1 MKLYNSFEE
10 LVNAF
15 PPISDFI
22 ENHKDYLA
30 HTPKLNGQIAEK
42 LIEHIEK
49 VNQYTLKLSKVHSLD
64 KVVDKLVFDVVAQQP
79 EFINQNDLGN
89 YIKGLF
95 IRSIIF
101 HDYGKINPNFQ
112 QKKMGNPLFQ
122 WDNTIKI
129 DSQHSKLSAYIFIHY
144 HLREVAE
151 GSFNETEQSFLWAL
165 VFLFS
170 NSILKHHASYVE
182 HDIRFEKD
190 IFDSLNRFLT
200 HFKADFEDA
209 WGYFQGV
216 EKNENQEG
224 ILDYFAQYYPND
236 NYFPVFA
243 LLKLSF
249 SLLTASDYYA
259 TFDYTS
265 GNNTQDLIL
274 KDTDF
279 GLIDKNLKYK
289 IIYNFSKREFFDEE
303 KTKRN
308 YNYDMFQSY
317 ETYKK
322 MPFSALQEQN
332 NQNLNHL
339 RQKLTVEVIENLR
352 QNHQNN
358 LFYLEAP
365 TGAGKTNLSLALAI
379 ELMQLDNSIDKIF
392 YVFPFNTLIS
402 QTFNAVKETLGLSNN
417 DIVQLNSKSGFHEKD
432 NSEEKDALYGK
443 DKLNFIDNLFINY
456 PITLFSHIKFFDI
469 LKANSKETN
478 YILHRLT
485 NAVVIIDEL
494 QSYNPKHWDKVIFF
508 LANYAKY
515 FNLKIVLM
523 SATLPKIDDLDETV
537 KDTIIRLVKKTNKK
551 KYFTNPNFKGR
562 VQFDFT
568 LLGDDWKKLD
578 RETHLEK
585 LKNFLFEKAEARV
598 IENEGKSNIIIEFIK
613 KKSAGEFFR
622 LIENDNRFKDYKLF
636 LVSGEIL
643 EPRRKEIIDA
653 IKAKIYSKVLLIS
666 TQVVEA
672 GVDIDMDLG
681 FKDKS
686 LIDSDEQLAGR
697 VNRNASKSNCKVY
710 IFNLDREAD
719 IYGKDERYKKTRDE
733 IDTKT
738 YQDILETKNFDLLYR
753 KVTQKI
759 KQKNVNEYEA
769 GNLMDYKNHFK
780 DFKFYE
786 IHKNFRLIEE
796 ANSTVFVPLL
806 ISAQHFS
813 EEDIKTFHFFNIQ
826 TDDRSNI
833 NGEDVWSKYIELVEF
848 SQNRTRDYITN
859 QTEMKKMAGIMS
871 KFTFS
876 VYEKQ
881 ANRLREFCHQDYEDK
896 YGIFYLLRWCKIY
909 SYEGGLDINKL
920 DCDIFL

>member
-10 LVNAF
+10 LVDEC

-22 ENHKDYLA
+22 KNHKDYLA
-30 HTPKLNGQIAEK
+30 HTPKLKDQDAEK

-49 VNQYTLKLSKVHSLD
+49 VNQYALKLSKVYSLD
-64 KVVDKLVFDVVAQQP
+64 KVVDKLIYAIVAQQP
-79 EFINQNDLGN
+79 EFTRQNDLGN
-89 YIKGLF
+89 YVKGLF

-101 HDYGKINPNFQ
+101 HDYGKVNPNFQ
-112 QKKMGNPLFQ
+112 QKKMENPLFQ

-144 HLREVAE
+144 HLKEIAESNFSEV
-151 GSFNETEQSFLWAL
+151 EQSFLWAL

-170 NSILKHHASYVE
+170 NPILKHHASYIE

-190 IFDSLNRFLT
+190 IFDSLNKFLI
-200 HFKADFEDA
+200 HFNADFEDA

-224 ILDYFAQYYPND
+224 LLDYFAQYYPTD

-265 GNNTQDLIL
+265 GNNTQDLVFG
-274 KDTDF
+274 DTDF
-279 GLIDKNLKYK
+279 GLIDKELKEK
-289 IIYNFSKREFFDEE
+289 ALFNFSKREFFDKEN
-303 KTKRN
+303 KKRN

-317 ETYKK
+317 ETYKQ
-322 MPFSALQEQN
+322 MPFIALQEQN

-379 ELMQLDNSIDKIF
+379 ELMQLDESMNKIF

-402 QTFNAVKETLGLSNN
+402 QTFNAVKETLGLTNN

-432 NSEEKDALYGK
+432 TSGEKDALYGK
-443 DKLNFIDNLFINY
+443 NKLNFIDNLFINY

-469 LKANSKETN
+469 LKANNKETN

-523 SATLPKIDDLDETV
+523 SATLPKIDDLDETARG
-537 KDTIIRLVKKTNKK
+537 TITRLVTNKNE
-551 KYFTNPNFKGR
+551 YFTNPNFKGR
-562 VQFDFT
+562 VNFDFT
-568 LLGDDWKKLD
+568 LLGDDWKRSD
-578 RETHLEK
+578 RETYLEK
-585 LKNFLFEKAEARV
+585 LKNFLFEKAEIRA
-598 IENEGKSNIIIEFIK
+598 IENEGKSSIIIEFIK

-622 LIENDNRFKDYKLF
+622 LVESDNRFEDYKLF

-653 IKAKIYSKVLLIS
+653 IKAKTYSKVLLIS

-697 VNRNASKSNCKVY
+697 VNRNASKANCKVY

-719 IYGKDERYKKTRDE
+719 IYGKDDRYKKTRDE
-733 IDTKT
+733 IDTKM
-738 YQDILETKNFDLLYR
+738 YQNILETKNFDLLYQ
-753 KVTQKI
+753 KVNQKI
-759 KQKNVNEYEA
+759 NQKNANEYEA

-806 ISAQHFS
+806 IPAKHFS
-813 EEDIKTFHFFNIQ
+813 EEDVKTFGFFNIQ
-826 TDDRSNI
+826 SDDRSNI
-833 NGEDVWSKYIELVEF
+833 NGENVWNKYTELVEF

-859 QTEMKKMAGIMS
+859 QTEIKKLAGIMS

-881 ANRLREFCHQDYEDK
+881 ATSLRGFCNQDYEDK
-896 YGIFYLLRWCKIY
+896 YGFLYLMRWETAGIY
-909 SYEGGLDINKL
+909 SYEGGLNIDKL

>member
-10 LVNAF
+10 LVDEC
-15 PPISDFI
+15 PPISVFI
-22 ENHKDYLA
+22 KNHKDYLA
-30 HTPKLNGQIAEK
+30 HTPKLKGQIAEK

-49 VNQYTLKLSKVHSLD
+49 VNQYALKLSKVHSLD
-64 KVVDKLVFDVVAQQP
+64 RVVDKLIYAMIAQQP
-79 EFINQNDLGN
+79 EFTRQNDLGN
-89 YIKGLF
+89 YVKGLF

-112 QKKMGNPLFQ
+112 QKKMENPLFQ
-122 WDNTIKI
+122 WDNSIKI

-144 HLREVAE
+144 HLKEVAE
-151 GSFNETEQSFLWAL
+151 SSFSEAEQSFLWAL

-170 NSILKHHASYVE
+170 NPILKHHASYLE
-182 HDIRFEKD
+182 HDIRFEKEV
-190 IFDSLNRFLT
+190 FDSLNRFLI

-209 WGYFQGV
+209 WDYFQGL
-216 EKNENQEG
+216 EKKSDGEG
-224 ILDYFAQYYPND
+224 LLDCFAQFYPTD

-265 GNNTQDLIL
+265 GNNTQDLVFG
-274 KDTDF
+274 DTDF
-279 GLIDKNLKYK
+279 GLIDKELKEK
-289 IIYNFSKREFFDEE
+289 ILFNFSKSEFFDKE
-303 KTKRN
+303 KIKRN
-308 YNYDMFQSY
+308 YNYDMFHSY
-317 ETYKK
+317 ERYKE
-322 MPFSALQEQN
+322 MPFIALQEQN

-352 QNHQNN
+352 QNHQNS

-379 ELMQLDNSIDKIF
+379 ELMQLDKSINKIF

-402 QTFNAVKETLGLSNN
+402 QTFNAVKETLGLTNN

-432 NSEEKDALYGK
+432 TSEEKDALYGK
-443 DKLNFIDNLFINY
+443 NKLNFIDNLFINY

-485 NAVVIIDEL
+485 NAVVVIDEL

-523 SATLPKIDDLDETV
+523 SATLPKIDDLDETARG
-537 KDTIIRLVKKTNKK
+537 TITRLVTNKNE
-551 KYFTNPNFKGR
+551 YFTNPNFKGR

-568 LLGDDWKKLD
+568 LLGEDWKKLD
-578 RETHLEK
+578 RKIHLEK
-585 LKNFLFEKAEARV
+585 LKNFLFEKAKTIAL
-598 IENEGKSNIIIEFIK
+598 ENEGKSNIIIEFIK

-622 LIENDNRFKDYKLF
+622 LTENDNRFKDYKLF

-653 IKAKIYSKVLLIS
+653 IKAKTHSKILLIS

-697 VNRNASKSNCKVY
+697 VNRNASKPNCKVY
-710 IFNLDREAD
+710 IFNLDKEAD

-738 YQDILETKNFDLLYR
+738 YQNILETKNFDLLYH

-759 KQKNVNEYEA
+759 NQKNANEYEVES
-769 GNLMDYKNHFK
+769 LIDYKNNFEN
-780 DFKFYE
+780 FKFYE

-796 ANSTVFVPLL
+796 ANSTVFVPLH
-806 ISAQHFS
+806 IPSQHFS
-813 EEDIKTFHFFNIQ
+813 EEDTKTFHFFNIQ
-826 TDDRSNI
+826 TDDSSNI
-833 NGEDVWSKYIELVEF
+833 NGEDVWTKYIELVEF
-848 SQNRTRDYITN
+848 SQNRTRDYVTN
-859 QTEMKKMAGIMS
+859 QTELKKLSGIMS

-881 ANRLREFCHQDYEDK
+881 ALCLREFCNQEYEEK
-896 YGIFYLLRWCKIY
+896 HGIMYLLRWKQIY
-909 SYEGGLDINKL
+909 SYEGGLDTDKL
-920 DCDIFL
+920 DCDVFL